1 MILYIFCET
10 DCMIFW
16 VFVFPVNDM
25 HLLDSIETVP
35 DSRANLQQQDI
46 YKTLLSVLDV
56 YPGGQ

>member
-1 MILYIFCET
+1 
-10 DCMIFW
+10 MIFW
-16 VFVFPVNDM
+16 VFFLPVNDM